1 MKRRIYLT
9 TTAVAGGVA
18 LAGALGA
25 APLHAQSASEL
36 RQQVFALEQRID
48 ALESQET
55 AMTSSTGASFSFSG
69 YVKLDATY
77 DLRQGVD
84 ADDLFQPDGLV
95 PGARSDGGFNAHAR
109 ETRLTFD
116 FSNDTSRG
124 PVNARIEFDL
134 FGTRGNE
141 LISNSHH
148 PRLRHAFVEWNG
160 WTVGQ
165 TWSNFMPLASL
176 APTVDFAGPTGIVF
190 IRQAQ
195 VRYTQE
201 VAPNFTVAA
210 SLENS
215 EFTGRNAAGLVGSGQ
230 GAGFGSGVNAD
241 IDRVP
246 DFVLTGTWQEGDTHL
261 RASGVVRQLRTP
273 RELRRPGQGGTN
285 FSDTGY
291 GVSLS
296 GGTSLWQGGT
306 VGAQLNF
313 GDGIGRYIISGVG
326 NDAYVNPNGNLD
338 TVEAIGGSLGVTQQI
353 NDQLRA
359 AVSYGHYEASDTFQ
373 PNDTKRLRTI
383 HAGAFYDVTED
394 VTLMGEV
401 IWGDRRQANGRT
413 ADASRIQTAVQFNF

>member
-1 MKRRIYLT
+1 MRRRAQLY
-9 TTAVAGGVA
+9 TTALAGGVA
-18 LAGALGA
+18 LAAASGA

-48 ALESQET
+48 ALESRDSP
-55 AMTSSTGASFSFSG
+55 MTSSTGASFSFSG

-84 ADDLFQPDGLV
+84 ADDLFQPDGLT

-116 FSNDTSRG
+116 LSNDTSRG
-124 PVNARIEFDL
+124 PVSARIEFDL

-195 VRYTQE
+195 VRYTHE
-201 VAPNFTVAA
+201 VAPNFTIAA

-215 EFTGRNAAGLVGSGQ
+215 EFTGRNAAGPVGSGQ
-230 GAGFGSGVNAD
+230 GTGFGSGVNAD

-246 DFVLTGTWQEGDTHL
+246 DFVLTGTWRDGDTHL

-273 RELRRPGQGGTN
+273 TGLRAGGSN
-285 FSDTGY
+285 FSETAY

-296 GGTSLWQGGT
+296 GGTSLWNGGT
-306 VGAQLNF
+306 VGAQFNY
-313 GDGIGRYIISGVG
+313 GDGIGRYIISGVF
-326 NDAYVNPNGNLD
+326 NDAFVDGTGNLN
-338 TVEAIGGSLGVTQQI
+338 TVEALGGALGVTQQI

-359 AVSYGHYEASDTFQ
+359 AVSYGHYEASDTFA
-373 PNDTKRLRTI
+373 PADTKRLRTV
-383 HAGAFYDVTED
+383 HAGAFYDATEN

-413 ADASRIQTAVQFNF
+413 ADASRIQTAVQFSF